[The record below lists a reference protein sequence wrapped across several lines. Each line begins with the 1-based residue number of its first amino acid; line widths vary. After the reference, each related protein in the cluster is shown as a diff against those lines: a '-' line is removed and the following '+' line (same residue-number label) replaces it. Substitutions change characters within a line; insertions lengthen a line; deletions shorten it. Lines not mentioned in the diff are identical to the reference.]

1 MEMEEMNST
10 NWSQSVAGVCLK
22 DGKVLLARHTYGSGK
37 GKLIIPGGYVKF
49 GELPEE
55 TLVREYLEET
65 GVKVR
70 AGRLLGIRFNE
81 KDWYVVFAAE
91 YVEGVERSDGDENSE
106 VVWMDV
112 DDALRD
118 DAVPIDDPRLASC
131 EKLAVLLGT
140 EGDGLADGT
149 IAACDHTVRIPM
161 SHGVDSLNVAAASA
175 VAFWELVKRKNGD
188 RTI

>member
-1 MEMEEMNST
+1 MEKEEMNRT

-81 KDWYVVFAAE
+81 TDWYVVFAAE
-91 YVEGVERSDGDENSE
+91 YLEGAARSDGDENSE
-106 VVWMDV
+106 VVWMDI
-112 DDALRD
+112 DDALYD
-118 DAVPIDDPRLASC
+118 DAVP
-131 EKLAVLLGT
+131 
-140 EGDGLADGT
+140 GLTKALVECAMKGSGFHMT
-149 IAACDHTVRIPM
+149 PYQTNKVRNQ
-161 SHGVDSLNVAAASA
+161 LYA
-175 VAFWELVKRKNGD
+175 
-188 RTI
+188 

>member
-1 MEMEEMNST
+1 MEIEEMNST

-65 GVKVR
+65 GIKVK

-91 YVEGVERSDGDENSE
+91 YIEGVAKSDGDENSE
-106 VVWMDV
+106 VVWMDI
-112 DDALRD
+112 DDALHD
-118 DAVPIDDPRLASC
+118 DAVP
-131 EKLAVLLGT
+131 
-140 EGDGLADGT
+140 GLTKALVECARKESGFHLT
-149 IAACDHTVRIPM
+149 TYQTNKVRNQ
-161 SHGVDSLNVAAASA
+161 LYA
-175 VAFWELVKRKNGD
+175 
-188 RTI
+188 

>member
-91 YVEGVERSDGDENSE
+91 YIEGVERSDGDENSE

-112 DDALRD
+112 AEALQD
-118 DAVPIDDPRLASC
+118 ETVPGLTKTMIECAL
-131 EKLAVLLGT
+131 K
-140 EGDGLADGT
+140 GDG
-149 IAACDHTVRIPM
+149 
-161 SHGVDSLNVAAASA
+161 
-175 VAFWELVKRKNGD
+175 FELTPYQTTRPGSYLY
-188 RTI
+188 I